1 MEIQPSSGGIN
12 PHRLDLSLTTCAG
25 MSESKSQAR
34 PASDSRHQGVTRTGV
49 SNPSPNGDR
58 ADKIRSPSDD
68 RADSSPTDDMADKIH
83 NADRADS
90 TPNNLGAQQPDVR
103 VEGAVRPASFLV
115 ARGSGKRRQLP
126 DVAHVVLYDDRRLES
141 RRNLLEAEGSGCRSG
156 STTCRRWF
164 WHCSWS

>member
-1 MEIQPSSGGIN
+1 MRS
-12 PHRLDLSLTTCAG
+12 LSLVPLTSGPVKAEKASG
-25 MSESKSQAR
+25 RR
-34 PASDSRHQGVTRTGV
+34 P
-49 SNPSPNGDR
+49 
-58 ADKIRSPSDD
+58 
-68 RADSSPTDDMADKIH
+68 
-83 NADRADS
+83 
-90 TPNNLGAQQPDVR
+90 GAQQPDVR
-103 VEGAVRPASFLV
+103 VEGAVRPASFRV